1 MAMKRASGCAPR
13 SLQNPLSPSNV
24 PTFISSMNDKIRSC
38 PALTPLR
45 NAGIRP
51 ILVAL
56 LALFAQLVAGAAIPA
71 QAAELSE
78 NANQEFLRQQERER
92 ILRQQ
97 QEQALDVRLQRGGES
112 QSTRLPDNEA
122 PCFRIDT
129 IVLIGQAA
137 EHFQWA
143 LAAVDRAGDGARDP
157 ALHRCL
163 GTGGINLTMRRIQN
177 AIVARGFVTTRVL
190 AEPQDLSTGT
200 LRLTLVPGRIR
211 SIRFAADSDTRA
223 TQWNALP
230 AGPGDLLN
238 LRDIE
243 QGLENFKRVPTAE
256 ADIQLL
262 PAEGD
267 DARPGESDLVIAWK
281 QRFPLRGNLSVDDSG
296 TKATGKY
303 LGSATLSWDHAL
315 TLNDLL
321 YVSLNHDL
329 GGGDSGDRGTMGG
342 VAHYSV
348 PFGYWLLGLTAS
360 QSRYHQSVAGSSQTY
375 QYSGESAN
383 GNIKL
388 SRLIYRDAV
397 RKTTVSL
404 GGWARSSKNFIDDTE
419 IEIQRRRMAGWE
431 VGVSEREF
439 IGPATL
445 DLTLNYKRGTGA
457 LDSLAAP
464 EEPFGEGTSQP
475 KIISGDVQLTWPFT
489 FASQRFRYQ
498 GVVRGQ
504 WNDTPLVVQDRFSIG
519 GRFTVRGFDGENTL
533 LAERGWLIRNDLG
546 WMTGQSG
553 PELYLGLDHG
563 EVEGDSS
570 ASLLGKR
577 LTGAVLGLRGEY
589 QGVAYDVFVGTP
601 LDKPASFK
609 ADGTITGFTLSW
621 SF

>member
-1 MAMKRASGCAPR
+1 MPSLQLCKALFR
-13 SLQNPLSPSNV
+13 SLL
-24 PTFISSMNDKIRSC
+24 
-38 PALTPLR
+38 A
-45 NAGIRP
+45 
-51 ILVAL
+51 ILMLLGSVA
-56 LALFAQLVAGAAIPA
+56 AARVD
-71 QAAELSE
+71 AAEPLVTG
-78 NANQEFLRQQERER
+78 NQEFVRQQERER
-92 ILRQQ
+92 LLRQQ
-97 QEQALDVRLQRGGES
+97 QEQTPDVRLQPSSGQGE
-112 QSTRLPDNEA
+112 TDGLPDDET
-122 PCFRIDT
+122 PCFRIDHIQLT
-129 IVLIGQAA
+129 GEFAA
-137 EHFQWA
+137 HFHWA
-143 LAAVDRAGDGARDP
+143 LASAERSGSGVSDP

-163 GTGGINLTMRRIQN
+163 GTRGINLVMRRIQN
-177 AIVARGFVTTRVL
+177 AIIARGFITTRVL
-190 AEPQDLSTGT
+190 AEPQDLSSGT
-200 LRLTLVPGRIR
+200 LRLALIPGRIHT
-211 SIRFAADSDTRA
+211 IRFASETEARA

-230 AGPGDLLN
+230 ASPRDLLN

-256 ADIQLL
+256 AEIQII

-281 QRFPLRGNLSVDDSG
+281 QRFPLRGNLSVDDAG
-296 TKATGKY
+296 TKTTGKY

-321 YVSLNHDL
+321 YFSFNHDL
-329 GGGDSGDRGTMGG
+329 GGGDPGDRRTLGG

-348 PFGYWLLGLTAS
+348 PVGYWLLGLTAS
-360 QSRYHQSVAGSSQTY
+360 QSRYHQSVAGTSQTY
-375 QYSGESAN
+375 LYSGESAN
-383 GNIKL
+383 GNVKL

-419 IEIQRRRMAGWE
+419 VEIQRRRMAGWE
-431 VGVSEREF
+431 VGISEREF

-445 DLTLNYKRGTGA
+445 DVTLNYKRGTGA

-464 EEPFGEGTSQP
+464 EESFGEGTSQP
-475 KIISGDVQLTWPFT
+475 KIITGDAQLTWPFA

-498 GVVRGQ
+498 GVLRGQ
-504 WNDTPLVVQDRFSIG
+504 WNDTPLVVQDRFAIG

-546 WMTGQSG
+546 WMAGQSG
-553 PELYLGLDHG
+553 LEFYLGLDHG

-570 ASLLGKR
+570 ARLLGKR

-589 QGVAYDVFVGTP
+589 KGVAYDVFVGTP
-601 LDKPASFK
+601 LDKPEGFK
-609 ADGTITGFTLSW
+609 AASTITGFTLSW

>member
-1 MAMKRASGCAPR
+1 MRILQLCPIFFR
-13 SLQNPLSPSNV
+13 SLLAI
-24 PTFISSMNDKIRSC
+24 FM
-38 PALTPLR
+38 LL
-45 NAGIRP
+45 G
-51 ILVAL
+51 LVA
-56 LALFAQLVAGAAIPA
+56 VARL
-71 QAAELSE
+71 QAAEPPES
-78 NANQEFLRQQERER
+78 ANQEFVRQQERER
-92 ILRQQ
+92 LLRQQ
-97 QEQALDVRLQRGGES
+97 QEQAPDVRLQPASGLGEPDG
-112 QSTRLPDNEA
+112 LPDDEA
-122 PCFRIDT
+122 PCFRID
-129 IVLIGQAA
+129 LIQLTGESA

-143 LAAVDRAGDGARDP
+143 LAAAGRTGKGEADP

-163 GTGGINLTMRRIQN
+163 GTGGINLVMRRVQN

-190 AEPQDLSTGT
+190 AEHQDLSSGT
-200 LRLTLVPGRIR
+200 LRLALIPGRIR
-211 SIRFAADSDTRA
+211 TIRFANDTEARA

-256 ADIQLL
+256 ADIQIT

-281 QRFPLRGNLSVDDSG
+281 QRFPLRGTFFVDDSG

-329 GGGDSGDRGTMGG
+329 GGGDPGDRGTVGG
-342 VAHYSV
+342 VAHYSF

-360 QSRYHQSVAGSSQTY
+360 QNRYHQAVAGASQTY

-431 VGVSEREF
+431 AGLNHREF
-439 IGPATL
+439 IGSATL
-445 DLTLNYKRGTGA
+445 DLTLNYKRGTGV

-475 KIISGDVQLTWPFT
+475 KIITGDAQLTLPFT

-498 GVVRGQ
+498 GVLRGQ
-504 WNDTPLVVQDRFSIG
+504 WNETPLVVQDRFSIG

-553 PELYLGLDHG
+553 LELYLGLDHG

-577 LTGAVLGLRGEY
+577 LTGAVFVVRGEY
-589 QGVAYDVFVGTP
+589 KGVAYDVFVGTP
-601 LDKPASFK
+601 LDKPEGFK
-609 ADGTITGFTLSW
+609 AASTITGFTLSW